1 MTEIVQVQSSGSL
14 NFFFIVL
21 LGISTKSLNTF
32 TAENGDLLNFFHEG
46 MKPPALQYGQLP

>member
-21 LGISTKSLNTF
+21 LGISTKSLKTF